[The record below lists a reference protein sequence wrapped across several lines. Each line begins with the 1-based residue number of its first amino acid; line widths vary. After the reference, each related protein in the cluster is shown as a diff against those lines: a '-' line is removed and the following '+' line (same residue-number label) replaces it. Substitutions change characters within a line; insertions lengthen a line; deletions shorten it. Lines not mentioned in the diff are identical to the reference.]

1 MDPAA
6 PDASNSARV
15 EDEGFE
21 TPSAPRSLPPAVA
34 PNSELPGTIISIQV
48 LRFVAAFMV
57 VLFHSHVALVR
68 SLPGHVSD
76 YVDHAFEVGASGVH
90 IFFVISGFVM
100 VYTSIRSN
108 LTCGSFLKRRLIR
121 IYPIYWVIFAAYL
134 AAHQLLGT
142 PYHISLSQLGG
153 A

>member
-1 MDPAA
+1 M
-6 PDASNSARV
+6 
-15 EDEGFE
+15 
-21 TPSAPRSLPPAVA
+21 
-34 PNSELPGTIISIQV
+34 
-48 LRFVAAFMV
+48 
-57 VLFHSHVALVR
+57 
-68 SLPGHVSD
+68 
-76 YVDHAFEVGASGVH
+76 DHAFEVGASGVH

-142 PYHISLSQLGG
+142 PVGSLEPKLGDRSYLLYVSHVLDLDLILATPIRELNVTESAAICFTLSMRG
-153 A
+153 CVVVAGRGYQ